1 MADTEHSKCFARK
14 GVRVQVPPS
23 AQRPRPAPLPPGP
36 ETPLLS
42 RRTPYGAAGALIAV
56 DGLTTVGSAAHPF
69 TASARPRNE
78 PATMENTS
86 THSTAAMARC
96 MTYRGTILTMLVT
109 MGTT

>member
-23 AQRPRPAPLPPGP
+23 APSLRPAPLPPGP

-56 DGLTTVGSAAHPF
+56 DGLTTAGSAAHPF
-69 TASARPRNE
+69 PARASPRNDHA
-78 PATMENTS
+78 PMENTR
-86 THSTAAMARC
+86 TPSTAAMARC
-96 MTYRGTILTMLVT
+96 MTYRGTILTMWVT
-109 MGTT
+109 MGPT